1 MKKYAFVILAVAVMA
16 ACQKEEGFV
25 AEKPQEN
32 VELQGGGYTLTVE
45 ATKEIPCQAGNDGE
59 TKALSLDGSKLNA
72 YWKDGERVAVF
83 LGGTYLGQLTATAG
97 APNTKATLSG
107 VLNSVG
113 GVNAGD
119 ALTLL
124 FPQKDWDYTG
134 QNGAAPSE
142 TGPLATQY
150 DYATASVTVKS
161 VDTSAK
167 TITVNSAVAFQNQQS
182 IYRFGFKVGGA
193 GDAISVK
200 SFTVSSTHNALVRSR
215 SWETDHWTDTY
226 GSISVNAA
234 TSFTLPY
241 VSLRNTLVD
250 PSNPNDDT
258 TIDTYSFDVIGS
270 DDALYLGSKNIPAQV
285 MTSQGKFIS
294 AQSISIAKVELGQS
308 NTNATEVW

>member
-1 MKKYAFVILAVAVMA
+1 MKTKGWIILALAAVT
-16 ACQKEEGFV
+16 ACQKAEEDFV
-25 AEKPQEN
+25 AEKPKALE
-32 VELQGGGYTLTVE
+32 GPYTLTLE
-45 ATKEIPCQAGNDGE
+45 ATKGEDTKALRLINSGSTLTALWVDGE
-59 TKALSLDGSKLNA
+59 T
-72 YWKDGERVAVF
+72 VAVYQ
-83 LGGTYLGQLTATAG
+83 GGTYLGQLAATADDTD
-97 APNTKATLSG
+97 NTKATLSG
-107 VLNSVG
+107 TLESVA
-113 GVNAGD
+113 GVANNAV
-119 ALTLL
+119 LTLL